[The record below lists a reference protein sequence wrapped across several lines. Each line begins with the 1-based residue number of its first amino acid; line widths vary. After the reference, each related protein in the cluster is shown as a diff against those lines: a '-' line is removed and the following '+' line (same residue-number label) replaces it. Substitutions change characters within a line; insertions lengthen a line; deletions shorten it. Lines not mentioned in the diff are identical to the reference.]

1 MLMTIKNKMLLG
13 MDRLIDEAQGK
24 GGVPSTILVEPQEA
38 ADFLREV
45 KNLIIQ
51 YGKHVSIKHKNDTA
65 VDIRFLLQPELTKE
79 VLADLIKQWYK
90 KDFVIF
96 YKGVEIVVIRKKA
109 PDVPVPNGS
118 ITTPPFTVHKEYAV
132 GRCGKCGSS
141 LHKKYLFWTDG
152 CLQPECSNYYKK

>member
-1 MLMTIKNKMLLG
+1 

-24 GGVPSTILVEPQEA
+24 GGVPSTISFEPQEA

-96 YKGVEIVVIRKKA
+96 
-109 PDVPVPNGS
+109 
-118 ITTPPFTVHKEYAV
+118 F
-132 GRCGKCGSS
+132 
-141 LHKKYLFWTDG
+141 
-152 CLQPECSNYYKK
+152 